1 MNISICTQE
10 REASLILEGVKDYF
24 LQKFP
29 EKEFEWEVSGKM
41 LTATQSM
48 EEKEITEAFAE
59 LVKKYKRLH
68 VEALDTCDIR
78 EDDRSAQWWRTV
90 RIYSKE
96 ENGETKIVSSASTYW
111 N

>member
-48 EEKEITEAFAE
+48 EEKEIMEAFAE
-59 LVKKYKRLH
+59 LVKNIK
-68 VEALDTCDIR
+68 DCM
-78 EDDRSAQWWRTV
+78 
-90 RIYSKE
+90 
-96 ENGETKIVSSASTYW
+96 
-111 N
+111 

>member
-1 MNISICTQE
+1 
-10 REASLILEGVKDYF
+10 
-24 LQKFP
+24 
-29 EKEFEWEVSGKM
+29 M

-48 EEKEITEAFAE
+48 EEKEIMEAFAE